1 MPRLNI
7 PDRLETGRLFLRR
20 LRYEDAEEIFYAYA
34 SKPEATKY
42 LSWPTHESIFDTER
56 FLRRTQVGWS
66 TGTDY
71 SFSIRLKESY
81 RLVGSI
87 GAMNDQGKIQF
98 GYVLSPVQW
107 NHGYATEAVQ
117 ELMAVLRQQPD
128 VYRIGTFVDAE
139 NLASQRVLEKT
150 GFVEEARVPNWY
162 RFVNQ
167 GNQPRDCILYR
178 LPLERNTPA
187 DPR

>member
-1 MPRLNI
+1 MPRLDLPSRI
-7 PDRLETGRLFLRR
+7 ETDRLFLRR

-42 LSWPTHESIFDTER
+42 LSWPTHQSIFDTER
-56 FLRRTQVGWS
+56 FLRHTQVGWS

-71 SFSIRLKESY
+71 SFSIRLKDTF
-81 RLVGSI
+81 RLIGSI
-87 GAMNDQGKIQF
+87 GALNDQGKIQF

-117 ELMAVLRQQPD
+117 ELMALLRQQPD

-139 NLASQRVLEKT
+139 NVASQRVLAKS
-150 GFVEEARVPNWY
+150 GFVEEARLPAWY

-167 GNQPRDCILYR
+167 ANQPRDCILYR
-178 LPLERNTPA
+178 LPLEPIVGER
-187 DPR
+187 

>member
-1 MPRLNI
+1 MPRLDL
-7 PDRLETGRLFLRR
+7 PDSIETERLLLRR

-34 SKPEATKY
+34 SKPEATRY
-42 LSWPTHESIFDTER
+42 HSWPTHKTIMDTER
-56 FLRRTQVGWS
+56 FLRHTQVGWA

-81 RLVGSI
+81 RLIGSI
-87 GAMNDQGKIQF
+87 GALNDYGKIQF

-107 NHGYATEAVQ
+107 NNGYATEAVQ

-128 VYRIGTFVDAE
+128 VYRIGTFVDVE
-139 NLASQRVLEKT
+139 NVASQRVLEKS
-150 GFVEEARVPNWY
+150 GFIEEVRLPNWY

-178 LPLERNTPA
+178 LPLDRAITN
-187 DPR
+187 